1 MARFSYDRL
10 SAQDNTFL
18 IAETPTTYMHVAA
31 VQIFSAGNLK
41 TEDGGVDF
49 DSIRKLTLSLLHR
62 IPRYRQKLKWPP
74 VIDHPV
80 WVDDPDFNIDY
91 HMRHTSLPKPGSV
104 DQLKRM
110 AARIMSQP
118 LDRSRPLWETWV
130 VEGLE
135 GDRFATIAKVHHC
148 MIDGASGVDLSQIL
162 LSPTPEQ
169 EIAGAPRFLPRP
181 APSDLKLL
189 RSELDFR
196 TRLPWRAARSYRQF
210 RRETVDLRADF
221 RRRAKALGEL
231 LGWTLWPASATPING
246 KLGPHRRFE
255 WTHMPLADVKAVRK
269 AAGCSVNDVVLTTVT
284 GAIAEYMRRRQIDP
298 ADLDFRISAP
308 VSVRREEEKGKLGN
322 RVSSWIIQLP
332 LDAPDPQSRLSAIH
346 EITQQLKDSQSAL
359 GIEMVMQV
367 AEWTPPVLLSL
378 GAQAA
383 SGPINS
389 IVTNV
394 PGPQFPLF
402 MLGAEMLEMYPV
414 VPLLENVGL
423 GFALFSYNGRIFW
436 GFNADYAMVPDLA
449 DLPELVQQAFREFAA
464 AVDVKLRGDL
474 EEPPPPPPAQDS
486 HG

>member
-1 MARFSYDRL
+1 MPSFYDRL

-18 IAETPTTYMHVAA
+18 IAETPTAFMHVAA

-62 IPRYRQKLKWPP
+62 IPRYRQVLKWPP

-91 HMRHTSLPKPGSV
+91 HMRHTSLPKPGSI

-118 LDRSRPLWETWV
+118 LDRSRPLWETWI

-135 GDRFATIAKVHHC
+135 GDCFATISKVHHC

-162 LSPTPEQ
+162 LSLTPEQ
-169 EIAGAPRFLPRP
+169 EIAEAPSFLPRA
-181 APSDLKLL
+181 APSDLELL
-189 RSELDFR
+189 RSEVEFR
-196 TRLPWRAARSYRQF
+196 ALLPFRAARSYRQF
-210 RRETVDLRADF
+210 RRDTSDLRADF
-221 RRRAKALGEL
+221 RRRAKAVGEL
-231 LGWTLWPASATPING
+231 VGWSLKPASETPINA

-255 WTHMPLADVKAVRK
+255 WMQLPLADVKAVRR

-284 GAIAEYMRRRQIDP
+284 GAIAEYMRRRQVDP

-322 RVSSWIIQLP
+322 RVSSWIIPLP
-332 LDAPDPQSRLSAIH
+332 LGAPDPLSRLATIK
-346 EITQQLKDSQSAL
+346 EITQRLKDSQSAL
-359 GIEMVMQV
+359 GVEMVMQV

-394 PGPQFPLF
+394 PGPQFPLY

-423 GFALFSYNGRIFW
+423 GFALFSYNGQLFW
-436 GFNADYAMVPDLA
+436 GFNADYAVVPDVA
-449 DLPELVQQAFREFAA
+449 VIPRLVQQAFREFAA
-464 AVDVKLRGDL
+464 AVDVKLEADQESL
-474 EEPPPPPPAQDS
+474 PPAQPVHDPHS
-486 HG
+486 